1 MEGICFSKI
10 KAEKLL
16 LFLKSG
22 KIPCFF
28 KIFPFLPQRLTQSL
42 CALQCTHQE
51 FWEKL
56 FIFFFFFFS
65 RSTVLHDRWS
75 QLLWVFH
82 GLLFNH
88 KSFEKCGGGASPF
101 SEVMGNGD
109 RLNHR
114 LCPVSKNV
122 KMSNMKKTYFHIG

>member
-1 MEGICFSKI
+1 MCFSKR
-10 KAEKLL
+10 KAET
-16 LFLKSG
+16 FLVFPKSG
-22 KIPCFF
+22 KNTLFLQN
-28 KIFPFLPQRLTQSL
+28 PFLPQRLTIPM
-42 CALQCTHQE
+42 CTAVHTLRVLGE
-51 FWEKL
+51 SIYFL
-56 FIFFFFFFS
+56 LFFFFPS
-65 RSTVLHDRWS
+65 HSTVLHDRWS

-82 GLLFNH
+82 GLLSNH